1 MDPCTGTK
9 NRVPLKPPLLFIDGK
24 QGTPYHGTGKARQG
38 KSGYPRTAPHR
49 AQHGK
54 STAPHSTGKTGH
66 PRKGSQGYRQGTITA
81 RVRVRVEHKKT
92 PAVAGDLS
100 VALGSV
106 LSLDEFF
113 APVADNEGLCI

>member
-1 MDPCTGTK
+1 MHGNQK
-9 NRVPLKPPLLFIDGK
+9 PLLLFIDEK
-24 QGTPYHGTGKARQG
+24 QGTPYHGTGKARQGTAQG

-81 RVRVRVEHKKT
+81 RVRVRVGHKKS
-92 PAVAGDLS
+92 PAEAGLVRAFS
-100 VALGSV
+100 VQPIRGA
-106 LSLDEFF
+106 F
-113 APVADNEGLCI
+113 APNPK